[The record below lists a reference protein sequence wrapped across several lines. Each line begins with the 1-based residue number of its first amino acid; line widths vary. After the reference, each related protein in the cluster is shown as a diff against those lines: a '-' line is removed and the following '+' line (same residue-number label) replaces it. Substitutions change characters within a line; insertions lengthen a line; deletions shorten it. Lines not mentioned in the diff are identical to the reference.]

1 MLLTS
6 EMKSSVSFFFFS
18 SRRRHTRCSRDWSS
32 DVCSSDL
39 NCGQQ
44 LKWERVLNPILRDD
58 GLDLGFHER
67 AHLLQDRP
75 LIGGEKLY
83 ELGEVRNWLG
93 EGFFFFFFL
102 SCPEGFCFLFS
113 FVFVDVTPTKNR
125 R

>member
-75 LIGGEKLY
+75 LIGGQRLY
-83 ELGEVRNWLG
+83 QLG
-93 EGFFFFFFL
+93 EGRNRLRESFFYFFFL
-102 SCPEGFCFLFS
+102 TRPESFCCPVS
-113 FVFVDVTPTKNR
+113 FGGCEWHAH
-125 R
+125 